1 MTNFVCICTRRQ
13 IPGILSSSVFASE
26 ICHFCVDFY
35 TISLFHNFCYNVH
48 LWMNYGCAL
57 FHDFWKPLSRFFG
70 RVFMIALRGWFAPK
84 IFPELS
90 GNSSRSLA
98 SSFMPAETLSFTLN
112 ITGLSQLP
120 SVLQH
125 VTLPELSGNS
135 PRSLS
140 SSFMPAGNSPLP

>member
-1 MTNFVCICTRRQ
+1 
-13 IPGILSSSVFASE
+13 
-26 ICHFCVDFY
+26 
-35 TISLFHNFCYNVH
+35 
-48 LWMNYGCAL
+48 
-57 FHDFWKPLSRFFG
+57 
-70 RVFMIALRGWFAPK
+70 MIALRGWFAPK